1 MLITVLK
8 IPVYVGA
15 TDGLVEKYK
24 HIGPPFH
31 GEDGFGNTK
40 FDKHPDLS
48 KIQTDEPACI
58 AMLRMVKQSSPG
70 IDTLM
75 NKHLDLSKINR
86 YFEHKFTMILGTFM
100 DYLFLQEVS
109 H

>member
-40 FDKHPDLS
+40 FDKRPDLS
-48 KIQTDEPACI
+48 NIQTDEPACI

-70 IDTLM
+70 ID
-75 NKHLDLSKINR
+75 
-86 YFEHKFTMILGTFM
+86 G
-100 DYLFLQEVS
+100 
-109 H
+109 

>member
-24 HIGPPFH
+24 HVGPPFH

-40 FDKHPDLS
+40 FDKLPDLS
-48 KIQTDEPACI
+48 KIRTDEPACI
-58 AMLRMVKQSSPG
+58 AMLRIVKQFSG
-70 IDTLM
+70 NGHQIIDLRS
-75 NKHLDLSKINR
+75 L
-86 YFEHKFTMILGTFM
+86 LG
-100 DYLFLQEVS
+100 YL
-109 H
+109 

>member
-75 NKHLDLSKINR
+75 NKNLDLSK
-86 YFEHKFTMILGTFM
+86 F
-100 DYLFLQEVS
+100 
-109 H
+109 